1 MVKNSI
7 VRVAMVIS
15 VSSIMMYT
23 TINRG
28 TMVVTRVISLIMI
41 NSIIIGVVRL

>member
-28 TMVVTRVISLIMI
+28 TMVITSVIRLIMI

>member
-7 VRVAMVIS
+7 VRAAMVIR
-15 VSSIMMYT
+15 VSSIMIYT

-28 TMVVTRVISLIMI
+28 IMVITSVIRLIMI

>member
-1 MVKNSI
+1 MVKDSI

-23 TINRG
+23 SINRG
-28 TMVVTRVISLIMI
+28 TMVVTSVMRLIMN